1 VCCPEKKLETELGNE
16 EDVGVVVFGDEGTEE
31 EVGEVGEEG
40 EVGEVGDGELES
52 SSS

>member
-1 VCCPEKKLETELGNE
+1 VGCPAKKLETALGKE
-16 EDVGVVVFGDEGTEE
+16 EEVGVVVLGDAGTEE
-31 EVGEVGEEG
+31 